1 MTRCFWSNNME
12 ASVIPLDDAQ
22 SIRETPSSQR
32 RRSYI
37 SSIVLALI
45 LTACHTPLPAQYV
58 EQAEQGVTLTSLTAS
73 PQQYRDKVVILGGV
87 LVKERDEGGQVWLH
101 LKNRPLDPKY
111 HPHRPI
117 SLDGPEAGHFWVTVA
132 NREQLPPRYRQWARM
147 TVVGRVI
154 GTTKQ
159 DQEPILLLMYARG
172 WDYSGKN
179 EDAWEASI
187 DPAYV
192 PSIPEGLHG
201 EFQTQ

>member
-1 MTRCFWSNNME
+1 MTRLDE
-12 ASVIPLDDAQ
+12 APFPKGSADRP
-22 SIRETPSSQR
+22 R
-32 RRSYI
+32 RWAYKL
-37 SSIVLALI
+37 SSIVLSVF
-45 LTACHTPLPAQYV
+45 LTACSTLPTKYI
-58 EQAEQGVTLTSLTAS
+58 EQAEPGVTLTALTAS

-87 LVKERDEGGQVWLH
+87 LVKERQEGGQVWLH

-117 SLDGPEAGHFWVTVA
+117 SLDGPEAGHFWVTAA
-132 NREQLPPRYRQWARM
+132 NPQQLPSHYRQWARM

-154 GTTKQ
+154 GTTN
-159 DQEPILLLMYARG
+159 QEPVLLLMYVRG

-192 PSIPEGLHG
+192 PSIPDGLHG

>member
-12 ASVIPLDDAQ
+12 ASVIPLDDAL

-32 RRSYI
+32 RRAYNI

-45 LTACHTPLPAQYV
+45 LTACHTLPAKYV

-87 LVKERDEGGQVWLH
+87 LVKEREEGGQAWLH

-117 SLDGPEAGHFWVTVA
+117 RP
-132 NREQLPPRYRQWARM
+132 M
-147 TVVGRVI
+147 
-154 GTTKQ
+154 
-159 DQEPILLLMYARG
+159 
-172 WDYSGKN
+172 
-179 EDAWEASI
+179 
-187 DPAYV
+187 DPK
-192 PSIPEGLHG
+192 PDTFG
-201 EFQTQ
+201 

>member
-1 MTRCFWSNNME
+1 MTQCFWSNYME
-12 ASVIPLDDAQ
+12 ASVRPLDVAL
-22 SIRETPSSQR
+22 SLRETPSSQR

-87 LVKERDEGGQVWLH
+87 LVKEREEGGQVWLR
-101 LKNRPLDPKY
+101 LRNRPLDPKY

-172 WDYSGKN
+172 WDYSGNN

>member
-1 MTRCFWSNNME
+1 MMRSFWFHHME
-12 ASVIPLDDAQ
+12 DSVTPWDDAQ
-22 SIRETPSSQR
+22 FIRETPSSQR
-32 RRSYI
+32 RRAYSI
-37 SSIVLALI
+37 SSIVLALV
-45 LTACHTPLPAQYV
+45 LTACHTLPTKYV
-58 EQAEQGVTLTSLTAS
+58 EQAERGVTLTSLTVS

-87 LVKERDEGGQVWLH
+87 LVKEREEGGQVWLH

-117 SLDGPEAGHFWVTVA
+117 SLDGPEAGHFWVTA
-132 NREQLPPRYRQWARM
+132 ATREQLPPRYRQWARM

-179 EDAWEASI
+179 EDAWEAAI